1 MSASVVQRSQP
12 GSGRPARR
20 RAASESRRH
29 GRPPRNDPE
38 TPSPAAP
45 APRPANRLSVRFVH
59 APACKTELITVI
71 HRERPPATTQSARR
85 GLRFGSVR
93 RPSVHAPPCPR
104 RARRDSGRPAIAADP
119 AGDRCDNRGGCH
131 RLTGDAVPATRPGC
145 LLDVLEDPLH
155 RLQLPR
161 MTTVWVKVSAGGSRC
176 LLGAHRASGRKGSS
190 GWAGARARRSPAG
203 IT

>member
-1 MSASVVQRSQP
+1 VNHDGME
-12 GSGRPARR
+12 GRPGTTRR
-20 RAASESRRH
+20 LRA
-29 GRPPRNDPE
+29 PPHQP
-38 TPSPAAP
+38 
-45 APRPANRLSVRFVH
+45 H
-59 APACKTELITVI
+59 APPIGYQFGLCTLQRAKTELITVI